1 MKEISLDQL
10 IKSLQEAR
18 AKGGKTVKYKG
29 TILVPETGNEIII
42 STEKQM

>member
-10 IKSLQEAR
+10 IKSLQDAR
-18 AKGGKTVKYKG
+18 ARGGKTVKYKG

-42 STEKQM
+42 SSDPQF